1 MALRSHVVVVEAA
14 GEVFRAP
21 PSLGRQLE
29 ARQRAAGADESRAL
43 LATDSCP
50 ADETRRLRR
59 AVWLCGL
66 KCPGSPATGGIY
78 PASVSRIPGTY
89 ITNAMYC
96 DWQP

>member
-50 ADETRRLRR
+50 ADPATPTGCV
-59 AVWLCGL
+59 AVWPEMPGL
-66 KCPGSPATGGIY
+66 TGHRGEIY